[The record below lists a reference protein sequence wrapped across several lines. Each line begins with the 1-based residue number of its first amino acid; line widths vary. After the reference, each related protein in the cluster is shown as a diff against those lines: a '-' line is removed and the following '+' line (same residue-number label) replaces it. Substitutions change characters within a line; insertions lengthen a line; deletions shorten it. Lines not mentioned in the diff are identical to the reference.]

1 MKMIRVAYVRF
12 SHFRTTGAIFALA
25 IYVAMATFHAFGTQS
40 AQWAMSLR

>member
-1 MKMIRVAYVRF
+1 MIRFAHVRF

-25 IYVAMATFHAFGTQS
+25 IYVAMATTFRAFGTQS